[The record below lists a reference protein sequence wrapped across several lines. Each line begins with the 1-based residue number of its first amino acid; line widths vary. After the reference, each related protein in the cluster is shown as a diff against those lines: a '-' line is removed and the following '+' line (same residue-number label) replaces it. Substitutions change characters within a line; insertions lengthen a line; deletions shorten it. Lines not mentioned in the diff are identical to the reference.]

1 MSGGREEVLNRRG
14 PRWAG
19 VVALV
24 LVLLAGLL
32 VVGVV
37 GWQRLHRTD
46 LEEALEVVP
55 ASSLR
60 VSFTDWTTVRS
71 RLHTDLGDTPGT
83 EAVEKLI
90 QKAFDSDY
98 GSASSIVDSAPALQ
112 ENYGFSP
119 ATAQW
124 EAFAQGRQGAAMV
137 LKVEQG
143 ADFDVL
149 AGNLRSAGY
158 KKPKDDDGVW
168 KGGADLMPEIDPSIS
183 PELQYVALLADQGLV
198 VSSDTADFAA
208 TAARVASGDAN
219 SFASVDGVSEMAGR
233 LGDPANAM
241 IWGKDFAC
249 TDLAMS
255 RADENDQAEGER
267 LVQEAGGVTPLAG
280 LAMAMQPN
288 RTLRIVAYFEDDEQA
303 EKNLSSRATLAVGEA
318 VGRGGSFADDFE
330 LESSKAVGS
339 AVVLDMRPR
348 SKTGFALSA
357 LYDGPVLFATC

>member
-1 MSGGREEVLNRRG
+1 
-14 PRWAG
+14 
-19 VVALV
+19 
-24 LVLLAGLL
+24 
-32 VVGVV
+32 
-37 GWQRLHRTD
+37 
-46 LEEALEVVP
+46 
-55 ASSLR
+55 
-60 VSFTDWTTVRS
+60 
-71 RLHTDLGDTPGT
+71 
-83 EAVEKLI
+83 
-90 QKAFDSDY
+90 
-98 GSASSIVDSAPALQ
+98 
-112 ENYGFSP
+112 
-119 ATAQW
+119 
-124 EAFAQGRQGAAMV
+124 MV
-137 LKVEQG
+137 LKVAAG

-158 KKPKDDDGVW
+158 TKPKADDGVW
-168 KGGADLMPEIDPSIS
+168 KGGPDLMPEIDPSIS
-183 PELQYVALLADQGLV
+183 PELQYVTLLEDQGLV

-208 TAARVASGDAN
+208 TAARVASGDTN

-303 EKNLSSRATLAVGEA
+303 EKNLRSRATLAVGAA
-318 VGRGGSFADDFE
+318 VGRGGSFADDFV

-339 AVVLDMRPR
+339 AVVLDLRPR
-348 SKTGFALSA
+348 SKTGFVLSA

>member
-1 MSGGREEVLNRRG
+1 MPNRRG
-14 PRWAG
+14 MRRAG
-19 VVALV
+19 IAVLV
-24 LVLLAGLL
+24 LVLIAGLL

-37 GWQRLHRTD
+37 VWQRLHRTD
-46 LEEALEVVP
+46 LEEALEAVP

-60 VSFTDWTTVRS
+60 VSFTDWTAVRS
-71 RLHTDLGDTPGT
+71 RLDADLGDTPGSR
-83 EAVEKLI
+83 AVEKLI
-90 QKAFDSDY
+90 QEAYDSDY

-112 ENYGFSP
+112 QNFGFSP

-137 LKVEQG
+137 LKVAAG
-143 ADFDVL
+143 TDFDVL

-158 KKPKDDDGVW
+158 TKPDADGGVW
-168 KGGADLMPEIDPSIS
+168 KGGPDLMPEIDPSIS
-183 PELQYVALLADQGLV
+183 PELQYVTLLEDQGLV

-208 TAARVASGDAN
+208 TAARVASGDTN

-267 LVQEAGGVTPLAG
+267 LVQDAGGVTPLAG

-303 EKNLSSRATLAVGEA
+303 EKNLRSRATLAVGEA
-318 VGRGGSFADDFE
+318 VGRGGSFADDFV

-339 AVVLDMRPR
+339 TVVLDMRPR
-348 SKTGFALSA
+348 SKTGFVLSA

>member
-1 MSGGREEVLNRRG
+1 VPNRRG
-14 PRWAG
+14 MRRAG
-19 VVALV
+19 IAVLV
-24 LVLLAGLL
+24 LVLIAGLL

-37 GWQRLHRTD
+37 VWQRLHRTD
-46 LEEALEVVP
+46 LEEALEAVP

-71 RLHTDLGDTPGT
+71 RLDADLGDTPGSK
-83 EAVEKLI
+83 AVEKLI
-90 QKAFDSDY
+90 QEAYDSDY

-112 ENYGFSP
+112 QNFGFSP

-137 LKVEQG
+137 LKVAAG

-158 KKPKDDDGVW
+158 TKPKADDGVW
-168 KGGADLMPEIDPSIS
+168 KGGPDLMPEIDPSIS
-183 PELQYVALLADQGLV
+183 PELQYVALLEDQGLV

-219 SFASVDGVSEMAGR
+219 SFASVDGVYEMAGR

-303 EKNLSSRATLAVGEA
+303 EKNLRSRATLAVGEA
-318 VGRGGSFADDFE
+318 VGRGGSFADDFV

-348 SKTGFALSA
+348 SKTGFVLSA